1 MSELTVTDIERSAK
15 VFENPY
21 REYRPPY
28 FITKGTGVPDD
39 AAIDFF
45 KDSDVIVVTRN
56 GNEYQY
62 GKRRADNDEK
72 SGNPIT

>member
-1 MSELTVTDIERSAK
+1 MSELTVTDIKKAAK

-21 REYRPPY
+21 REYRPP
-28 FITKGTGVPDD
+28 FFVTKGMGVQDD

-56 GNEYQY
+56 GDEYQY
-62 GKRRADNDEK
+62 GERRKNN
-72 SGNPIT
+72 GT

>member
-1 MSELTVTDIERSAK
+1 MSELTVIDIKKAVK

-21 REYRPPY
+21 REYIPP
-28 FITKGTGVPDD
+28 FFFTKATGVQDD

-56 GNEYQY
+56 GDEYQY
-62 GKRRADNDEK
+62 GERRADNEK
-72 SGNPIT
+72 TAT